1 MEHGGGGGGGG
12 GPAFKTILFYDSFN
26 VSVLFVSW
34 PRCCCSNS
42 GTGSSLNPDQF
53 RLPDHRSPGSGFM
66 QNHGDTGR
74 SLRTSVS
81 LNYSFDSVGYA
92 TLIDIDIDIGTM
104 ISPFSG
110 NFICDNSFG

>member
-1 MEHGGGGGGGG
+1 MEEEEEEEEDL
-12 GPAFKTILFYDSFN
+12 PLKQYSSTILLTLAS
-26 VSVLFVSW
+26 SLFVG
-34 PRCCCSNS
+34 PVVASNS

>member
-1 MEHGGGGGGGG
+1 MEEEEEEEDL
-12 GPAFKTILFYDSFN
+12 PLKQYSSTILLTLAS
-26 VSVLFVSW
+26 SLFVGPVVAARIRGLVLLWIRTSFVY
-34 PRCCCSNS
+34 RII
-42 GTGSSLNPDQF
+42 D
-53 RLPDHRSPGSGFM
+53 RPGSGFM